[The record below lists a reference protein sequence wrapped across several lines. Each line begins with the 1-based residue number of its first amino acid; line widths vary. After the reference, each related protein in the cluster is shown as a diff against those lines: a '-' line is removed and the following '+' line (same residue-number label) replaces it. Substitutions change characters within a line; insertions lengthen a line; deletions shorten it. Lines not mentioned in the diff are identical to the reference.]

1 MGNNYIT
8 TTERSG
14 LTVAQV
20 GGNDIYRMLHQIR
33 SILEL
38 DGKLGEDYLSLFA
51 EPVDGGRTID
61 WYADDEGKAVRV
73 MELPREERQQV
84 LQRFREM
91 FESLHGYAEG
101 LRSETRSQTYR
112 NYADILEKAVL
123 VPGIEYLY
131 AVNGKPVLVGWGFSE
146 GDSSVV
152 EEGRKLIKQIEKTIA
167 EDKAQTQ
174 PAPAPT
180 PAAMPFAGPEEEK
193 PAPEPAP
200 QPAPEPK
207 PEPAPK
213 PAAPEE
219 PLPEETPAPDL
230 SWENNILREDPAP
243 DSPDAAESPVF
254 GTELRR
260 NDVGTVTFLSSLSE
274 MPQESWDVS
283 AEEDG
288 SVMAWAEYDDSSGLY
303 DLYIG
308 AEGGVAAPE
317 DCSRM
322 FCYYEQLRE
331 ISFNGAFHTDR
342 VTTMEAMFGYCYEL
356 TGCDLSGMSAPEV
369 TSMEDMFY
377 NCENLTEVS
386 TRGMSCASLLDTSTM
401 FWQCH
406 GLREVDI
413 SGLATENV
421 EDMSGMFG
429 HCTSLE
435 TLDVSFFNTSRV
447 TNMETMFAAC
457 KNLTAVDVGAFDTSR
472 VTDMSGMFT
481 GCERLTELDVG
492 GFDTSGVVDLRAMFY
507 GCEGLSHLDVVNWDT
522 SSAELVDRM
531 FFGCTNLAMP
541 DFSGWD
547 LSNVTSFEEFAE
559 GTEFSFMIL
568 MFDHSG
574 I

>member
-207 PEPAPK
+207 PEPAPAPQVK
-213 PAAPEE
+213 KEPEKKSSKLLPIVAAIVVLLIAAAAWFFMNQKGE
-219 PLPEETPAPDL
+219 PAPDTSFAFL
-230 SWENNILREDPAP
+230 KGDLKADGVLANENNENVNLRLNFPGEDGR
-243 DSPDAAESPVF
+243 
-254 GTELRR
+254 GTSYVIEPSQTCE
-260 NDVGTVTFLSSLSE
+260 GTVAAKHGPGNTVVFEMSE
-274 MPQESWDVS
+274 MVCPNGNNYHPFSLVCVKGEKSCTGTNSNGESWH
-283 AEEDG
+283 
-288 SVMAWAEYDDSSGLY
+288 
-303 DLYIG
+303 I
-308 AEGGVAAPE
+308 
-317 DCSRM
+317 
-322 FCYYEQLRE
+322 E
-331 ISFNGAFHTDR
+331 IN
-342 VTTMEAMFGYCYEL
+342 
-356 TGCDLSGMSAPEV
+356 
-369 TSMEDMFY
+369 
-377 NCENLTEVS
+377 
-386 TRGMSCASLLDTSTM
+386 
-401 FWQCH
+401 
-406 GLREVDI
+406 
-413 SGLATENV
+413 
-421 EDMSGMFG
+421 
-429 HCTSLE
+429 
-435 TLDVSFFNTSRV
+435 
-447 TNMETMFAAC
+447 
-457 KNLTAVDVGAFDTSR
+457 
-472 VTDMSGMFT
+472 
-481 GCERLTELDVG
+481 VG
-492 GFDTSGVVDLRAMFY
+492 GGAQ
-507 GCEGLSHLDVVNWDT
+507 
-522 SSAELVDRM
+522 
-531 FFGCTNLAMP
+531 
-541 DFSGWD
+541 
-547 LSNVTSFEEFAE
+547 
-559 GTEFSFMIL
+559 
-568 MFDHSG
+568 
-574 I
+574 

>member
-1 MGNNYIT
+1 MEKQDNLKTRPHWRCRLCQHRSPPDAAICENPSCGADLAIYGEMILPGS
-8 TTERSG
+8 TEDPPVQEHEKKKRGRNIWEEETDGGTKPPRRRARKGQMAVVLAVFLLAGVGIGWSLQQGGPADQEQPSG
-14 LTVAQV
+14 T
-20 GGNDIYRMLHQIR
+20 
-33 SILEL
+33 E
-38 DGKLGEDYLSLFA
+38 
-51 EPVDGGRTID
+51 EPVDT
-61 WYADDEGKAVRV
+61 E
-73 MELPREERQQV
+73 
-84 LQRFREM
+84 
-91 FESLHGYAEG
+91 
-101 LRSETRSQTYR
+101 
-112 NYADILEKAVL
+112 
-123 VPGIEYLY
+123 
-131 AVNGKPVLVGWGFSE
+131 
-146 GDSSVV
+146 
-152 EEGRKLIKQIEKTIA
+152 
-167 EDKAQTQ
+167 
-174 PAPAPT
+174 
-180 PAAMPFAGPEEEK
+180 
-193 PAPEPAP
+193 PAPE
-200 QPAPEPK
+200 
-207 PEPAPK
+207 

-457 KNLTAVDVGAFDTSR
+457 KNLTAVDVGAFDTS
-472 VTDMSGMFT
+472 
-481 GCERLTELDVG
+481 
-492 GFDTSGVVDLRAMFY
+492 
-507 GCEGLSHLDVVNWDT
+507 
-522 SSAELVDRM
+522 SAELVDRM